1 MLGKQPIVLADA
13 DAIVDSMDLAN
24 TFLSNDDADKIA
36 QTSGASAAID
46 LARTVKSDFVRLVQ
60 TQWDQISEHARQ
72 SVYWTHSSSDQDEE
86 IKKRRSAFTA
96 MFLGTDFSDAPDW
109 VAMRDRFNVVLN
121 LFESQGCFVLR
132 RGTIESYYAD
142 EANVSGDSKPAG
154 ATSEA
159 MAMSD
164 KNSSE
169 LELQFEDILRGLRYA
184 ASVEPLNEVELIRDT
199 LLAVVAPA
207 IARIRTG
214 ERDVDLNALGAATLG
229 DAAQLFNMQLK
240 TDAIEIHLQSKT
252 LEIDAFP
259 MQVSTKSDLIDQV
272 NEKLNIEVD

>member
-1 MLGKQPIVLADA
+1 
-13 DAIVDSMDLAN
+13 
-24 TFLSNDDADKIA
+24 
-36 QTSGASAAID
+36 
-46 LARTVKSDFVRLVQ
+46 VQ

-72 SVYWTHSSSDQDEE
+72 SVYWTHNSSDQDEE
-86 IKKRRSAFTA
+86 TKKRRSAFTA

-132 RGTIESYYAD
+132 RGTIESYYSD

-154 ATSEA
+154 ATS
-159 MAMSD
+159 
-164 KNSSE
+164 
-169 LELQFEDILRGLRYA
+169 
-184 ASVEPLNEVELIRDT
+184 SVEPLNEVELIRDM

-207 IARIRTG
+207 IARVRTG

-229 DAAQLFNMQLK
+229 DAAQLFNMQLM